1 MILLY
6 ELVGSDA
13 TRPFSP
19 HAWKVRMA
27 LAHKGLAYRTVPTTF
42 LGIAQIEGGVSKTIP
57 VIRDGDAVVVDSFE
71 IARYL
76 DKTYP
81 DRPTL
86 FGGPGGEAAARFIE
100 RWSFTQLHSYLGLAA
115 LLEIYERLD
124 EGSKGYFRESREK
137 RFGESLESASGAR
150 DKQRENFVKR
160 LEPLRSMLEFQPFI
174 GGEAPLFADY
184 IVFGAFQWVRLT
196 STYTFIDDPAIK
208 AWFERCLDL
217 FDGMARRVPA
227 AT

>member
-6 ELVGSDA
+6 ELVGADA
-13 TRPFSP
+13 NRPFSP

-42 LGIAQIEGGVSKTIP
+42 LGIEHIEGGVSKTVP

-86 FGGPGGEAAARFIE
+86 FGGAGGEAVSRFVE
-100 RWSFTQLHSYLGLAA
+100 RWSQTQLHPPLGAAA
-115 LLEIYERLD
+115 LMNIYGLLD
-124 EGSKGYFRESREK
+124 EANRTFFRESREK
-137 RFGESLESASGAR
+137 RFGKALEEVAPDPER
-150 DKQRENFVKR
+150 FVAMLRLR
-160 LEPLRSMLEFQPFI
+160 LEPLRSMLEMQPFL
-174 GGEAPLFADY
+174 GGQTPLFADY
-184 IVFGAFQWVRLT
+184 IVFGALQWVRVT
-196 STYTFIDDPAIK
+196 SPLQFVDDPVIAE
-208 AWFERCLDL
+208 WFERCLDL
-217 FDGMARRVPA
+217 FDGLGRATPA
-227 AT
+227 AA

>member
-42 LGIAQIEGGVSKTIP
+42 LGIAQIEGGVAKTIP

-86 FGGPGGEAAARFIE
+86 FGGSGGEAAARFIE
-100 RWSFTQLHSYLGLAA
+100 RWSFTQLHSYLGSAA

-124 EGSKGYFRESREK
+124 GAAKVISAKAARSGSANRSKAPPAHGTSNAKPSSKGLSRCGQCWSSSPSSAAK
-137 RFGESLESASGAR
+137 HRSLQITSFLVRFSGC
-150 DKQRENFVKR
+150 
-160 LEPLRSMLEFQPFI
+160 
-174 GGEAPLFADY
+174 G
-184 IVFGAFQWVRLT
+184 
-196 STYTFIDDPAIK
+196 
-208 AWFERCLDL
+208 
-217 FDGMARRVPA
+217 
-227 AT
+227 